1 MWILVGI
8 VAIWLIM
15 RFPSWRLGFGRGGG
29 ALKIL
34 GTLAGIV
41 LIIAIM
47 LWSQYGLDYSA
58 TALTPPSDIMP
69 FLNKNFAW
77 LGWLAGH
84 PGALAWVGVTV
95 VATFLA
101 FGCFPGGTAAVTI
114 LGFCLVLGYL
124 MFLQPA
130 YQQTATNVAPQ
141 VTAPMTTT
149 EPPAAPQ
156 PKQAAP
162 AGKFDGTYCGGGDI
176 VKGIRQY
183 CFQIKGNVGIAIES
197 NATTAL
203 VNRCYGSTKS
213 GQTASA
219 EGSTTAVE
227 MYSRSVGAI
236 PMDTGLHFE
245 TKDRMVSGSG
255 SWEGL
260 SNSPTSIFHCSTAL
274 LLCMRVPTRE

>member
-1 MWILVGI
+1 MSWFRQYLVWILVGI

-176 VKGIRQY
+176 AKGIRQY

-197 NATTAL
+197 NGNYRVGQPMLWIDEVRSNGFCGRQYDSGGNVFPLCGSNPNGYGIAL
-203 VNRCYGSTKS
+203 RDQRPNGFGEWVMGRT
-213 GQTASA
+213 QQ
-219 EGSTTAVE
+219 
-227 MYSRSVGAI
+227 
-236 PMDTGLHFE
+236 
-245 TKDRMVSGSG
+245 
-255 SWEGL
+255 
-260 SNSPTSIFHCSTAL
+260 
-274 LLCMRVPTRE
+274 